1 MKSIYSIYDL
11 KAQTFGLLHLV
22 SSPAAFYR
30 DLADYVRSET
40 DTPEGR
46 HPADF
51 QVCMLGW
58 LNEETGVLDPA
69 QDVVRA
75 CTLADL
81 LATE

>member
-11 KAQTFGLLHLV
+11 KAQTFGMLHLV

-30 DLADYVRSET
+30 DLADYVRRDEG
-40 DTPEGR
+40 PMGR

>member
-1 MKSIYSIYDL
+1 M
-11 KAQTFGLLHLV
+11 
-22 SSPAAFYR
+22 
-30 DLADYVRSET
+30 
-40 DTPEGR
+40 GR